1 MRAWDGHDE
10 CAAPCC
16 AVLGSSSRILAKS
29 APGAGTIVAARL
41 GTLPFHEDKVQLM
54 SGAASRCP
62 RRKKQKAREEARG
75 KLGDACRLW
84 SETWRI
90 RRGGKGVGA
99 RKMARM
105 DWLAGWLAERM
116 GD

>member
-29 APGAGTIVAARL
+29 APGAGTIVARL

-105 DWLAGWLAERM
+105 DWLAG
-116 GD
+116 

>member
-1 MRAWDGHDE
+1 MKT
-10 CAAPCC
+10 PCERGMDMMC
-16 AVLGSSSRILAKS
+16 LLRRAVLGSSSRILARS
-29 APGAGTIVAARL
+29 APGAGRIVARL

-62 RRKKQKAREEARG
+62 RRKKTKAHEEARG

-99 RKMARM
+99 RKMAQM
-105 DWLAGWLAERM
+105 AKLAG
-116 GD
+116 